1 MSGDVRGGWTV
12 DGSKQSSEE
21 AIKVHR
27 HQFTSHRDLCPVDL
41 QLLSFTMDMDV
52 EFGGLFLH
60 NSTYDY
66 GDYEKKVEPVGGT
79 AVFVSVLYSLAL
91 VVGLF
96 GNGVLLG
103 VLVLKRR
110 SWSLSDTFILHQSV
124 ADVLLLLTLPLL
136 ATQAAQFGW
145 YFRIFLCKFSGAVF
159 NTNFYCGILLLVCIS
174 LDRYLSIVHGIQL
187 YSQKRDRFVHI
198 SCLLVWLISLILPI
212 PDWTFLVVTRDY
224 EDQTLCVHF
233 YSRTDWQLVSRLLH
247 LTLGF
252 LLPTAAII
260 ICCSFIL
267 LQFQRSSKVLKT
279 QRAFTRVILPLVG
292 VFFLCWTP
300 YNITLTVD
308 TISSTGNTEGS
319 LQTALMVTKALGCV
333 HACLRPVLY
342 LGLCGNF
349 RKRALTMLRCDT
361 VQHDGPLWELCVGDE
376 APSDQS
382 PDEVEEQKQM
392 SVDQQ
397 VQSTHC

>member
-1 MSGDVRGGWTV
+1 MNMEV
-12 DGSKQSSEE
+12 D
-21 AIKVHR
+21 
-27 HQFTSHRDLCPVDL
+27 
-41 QLLSFTMDMDV
+41 
-52 EFGGLFLH
+52 FGGLFLH

-66 GDYEKKVEPVGGT
+66 DDYEGKVEPVGG
-79 AVFVSVLYSLAL
+79 AVFVSVLHSLAL
-91 VVGLF
+91 AVGLF
-96 GNGVLLG
+96 GNGVLLC
-103 VLVLKRR
+103 VLALKRR
-110 SWSLSDTFILHQSV
+110 SWSLSDTFILHLSV

-136 ATQAAQFGW
+136 ATQAAHQFEWCFGS
-145 YFRIFLCKFSGAVF
+145 FFCKFSGAVF
-159 NTNFYCGILLLVCIS
+159 NINFYCGILLLVCIS

-187 YSQKRDRFVHI
+187 YSQKRCRLFHI

-212 PDWTFLVVTRDY
+212 PDWTFLEISQDN
-224 EDQTLCVHF
+224 EQGKTLCVHL
-233 YSRTDWQLVSRLLH
+233 YSRSVTDWQLVSRLLH

-267 LQFQRSSKVLKT
+267 LQLQRSSKVPKT

-308 TISSTGNTEGS
+308 TIRGSTGNTEGS

-349 RKRALTMLRCDT
+349 RRRALAMLGCDT
-361 VQHDGPLWELCVGDE
+361 VQHDGSLWELCVGEE

-392 SVDQQ
+392 MGDDQQ
-397 VQSTHC
+397 VQSTQC

>member
-1 MSGDVRGGWTV
+1 MS
-12 DGSKQSSEE
+12 
-21 AIKVHR
+21 
-27 HQFTSHRDLCPVDL
+27 
-41 QLLSFTMDMDV
+41 MDV
-52 EFGGLFLH
+52 ELGGLFLH

-66 GDYEKKVEPVGGT
+66 DNYEEPFEPVVGT

-91 VVGLF
+91 IVGLF
-96 GNGVLLG
+96 GNGLLLVVLA
-103 VLVLKRR
+103 LKRR
-110 SWSLSDTFILHQSV
+110 SWSLSDTFILHLSV

-136 ATQAAQFGW
+136 ATQASHRPGWCFGS
-145 YFRIFLCKFSGAVF
+145 FLCKLSGAVF
-159 NTNFYCGILLLVCIS
+159 NTNFYCGILLLVCII
-174 LDRYLSIVHGIQL
+174 LDRYLSIVHSIRL
-187 YSQKRDRFVHI
+187 YSQKRPRLVHI
-198 SCLLVWLISLILPI
+198 SCLSVWLIALILPI
-212 PDWTFLVVTRDY
+212 PDWTFMVARKDY
-224 EDQTLCVHF
+224 AQDKTLCVHV
-233 YSRTDWQLVSRLLH
+233 YSRSVTDWQLVSRLLH

-252 LLPTAAII
+252 LLPTTALI

-267 LQFQRSSKVLKT
+267 LQLQRSSKVLKT

-300 YNITLTVD
+300 YNITLIVD
-308 TISSTGNTEGS
+308 MIRSSTGNTEGS

-333 HACLRPVLY
+333 HACLRPLLY

-361 VQHDGPLWELCVGDE
+361 VQHDGSLWELGVGEE

-382 PDEVEEQKQM
+382 HDEVEEQKQM
-392 SVDQQ
+392 SVDEQ